1 MTDAA
6 PPPAPPPA
14 LGQPLTAAGLQAACD
29 LLRVPSGNLWAVL
42 RVESSGFGF
51 LNDRRPKVLFERHI
65 FHRLTGGRFD
75 RAAPDLSNP
84 LPGGYGPI
92 GPRQHQR
99 LAAAMRLDA
108 TAAVQAASWGL
119 GQVLG
124 EFFAAC
130 GYADAAVFAQDMRL
144 GEDQQLLA
152 VARLIRADNLHL
164 ALITED
170 WPRFARGY
178 NGAGYRRTDYDR
190 KLAEAFASVT
200 RAGVPD
206 LARRAAMLERAYAE
220 AVSRA

>member
-6 PPPAPPPA
+6 PTATPLA
-14 LGQPLTAAGLQAACD
+14 LGQPLTEAGLHAACEV
-29 LLRVPSGNLWAVL
+29 LGAPSRNLWAVL
-42 RVESSGFGF
+42 LVESSGFGF

-65 FHRLTGGRFD
+65 FHRLTAGRFD
-75 RAAPDLSNP
+75 RAAPDLSDP
-84 LPGGYGPI
+84 LPGGYGPV

-99 LAAAMRLDA
+99 LAAAMALDA

-124 EFFAAC
+124 EFFAPC
-130 GYADAAVFAQDMRL
+130 GYASAAAFVADARR

-152 VARLIRADNLHL
+152 MARLIRADKLHL

-170 WPRFARGY
+170 WSRFARGY
-178 NGAGYRRTDYDR
+178 NGAGYRRSGYDR
-190 KLAEAFASVT
+190 KLAEAFASVM